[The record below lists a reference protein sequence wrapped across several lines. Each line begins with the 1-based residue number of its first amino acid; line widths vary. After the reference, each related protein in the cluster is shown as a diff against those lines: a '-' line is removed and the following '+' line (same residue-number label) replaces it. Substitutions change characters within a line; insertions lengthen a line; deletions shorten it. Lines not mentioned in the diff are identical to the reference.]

1 MHLKKPSFRRTDF
14 SPSWTH
20 KSDSL
25 PNFGVNSGMV
35 GREERLREA
44 TVMKA

>member
-1 MHLKKPSFRRTDF
+1 MDF

-25 PNFGVNSGMV
+25 PYQILVLTKLIRDALSLLFCMA
-35 GREERLREA
+35 GR
-44 TVMKA
+44 MSP